1 MSEMVARLND
11 WGMPAWIA
19 LMVLG
24 FVIFWPVGLAIL
36 AYLIWSGRMGCR
48 GMRGGSGWQ
57 QRMAGKWERKMERW
71 GMQAKAFRPSGN
83 HAFDEYREETLKR
96 LEEEA
101 EAFQSFLERLRMA
114 KDRTEFEQFMAE
126 RRNRAPEP
134 TPPPTTDTKAGR
146 ARRAQRPTNFLSK
159 AYHAPVGR

>member
-1 MSEMVARLND
+1 
-11 WGMPAWIA
+11 
-19 LMVLG
+19 
-24 FVIFWPVGLAIL
+24 
-36 AYLIWSGRMGCR
+36 
-48 GMRGGSGWQ
+48 
-57 QRMAGKWERKMERW
+57 MERW

-126 RRNRAPEP
+126 RRSRPQGTDTASPGDVSERP
-134 TPPPTTDTKAGR
+134 TPSAG
-146 ARRAQRPTNFLSK
+146 A
-159 AYHAPVGR
+159 